1 MLNKII
7 EILISMFLLI
17 PVFSV
22 LNITRFH
29 SIKKITQ
36 YFVFATYLAAVYLF
50 VGLPTLQFMRFDLSL
65 TLMPFLPMIADF
77 KNTILNII
85 LFIPLGIM
93 LPFLWKK
100 YNTLSETLIFGFSMS
115 LAIELLQILTYRATD
130 INDFIANTVGAVL
143 GYFVFRTTSC
153 IFPSVTKFAGR
164 KNDFAVIMVSVFAVM
179 FLAQPYLAT
188 LYYKITR

>member
-22 LNITRFH
+22 LNKTRFH
-29 SIKKITQ
+29 SIRKTAL

-50 VGLPTLQFMRFDLSL
+50 VGMPTLQFMRFDLSL
-65 TLMPFLPMIADF
+65 TLTPFLPMIADF

-100 YNTLSETLIFGFSMS
+100 YNTLRATLIFGFSMS

-130 INDFIANTVGAVL
+130 INDLIANTVGAVL
-143 GYFVFRTTSC
+143 GYFVFRTTSY
-153 IFPSVTKFAGR
+153 IFPFVTKFAGR
-164 KNDFAVIMVSVFAVM
+164 KNDLAVVMVSVFAVM
-179 FLAQPYLAT
+179 FLVQPYLAT

>member
-22 LNITRFH
+22 LHKTRFH
-29 SIKKITQ
+29 NIQKTIL

-50 VGLPTLQFMRFDLSL
+50 VGMPTLQFMRFELSL
-65 TLMPFLPMIADF
+65 TLTPFLPMIADF

-100 YNTLSETLIFGFSMS
+100 YDTLRETLFFGFLMS

-130 INDFIANTVGAVL
+130 INDLIANTIGAVL
-143 GYFVFRTTSC
+143 GYFVFRIISC
-153 IFPSVTKFAGR
+153 IIPSVTKFATR
-164 KNDFAVIMVSVFAVM
+164 KNEITVVMLSVFAVM
-179 FLAQPYLAT
+179 FFLQPYLAT
-188 LYYKITR
+188 LYYKIT

>member
-22 LNITRFH
+22 LNKTRFH
-29 SIKKITQ
+29 NTKNTML
-36 YFVFATYLAAVYLF
+36 YFVFATYLASVYLF
-50 VGLPTLQFMRFDLSL
+50 VGMPTLQFMRFELSL
-65 TLMPFLPMIADF
+65 TLTPFLPMIADF

-100 YNTLSETLIFGFSMS
+100 YNTLSETLIFGISMS

-130 INDFIANTVGAVL
+130 INDLIANTFGAVL
-143 GYFVFRTTSC
+143 GYLVFRTTSC
-153 IFPSVTKFAGR
+153 MFPSVTKFASR
-164 KNDFAVIMVSVFAVM
+164 KNEIAVLILSVFMVM
-179 FLAQPYLAT
+179 FFIQPYLAS
-188 LYYKITR
+188 LYYMIT

>member
-1 MLNKII
+1 MLNMII
-7 EILISMFLLI
+7 EILMSMFLLI

-22 LNITRFH
+22 LYKTRFH
-29 SIKKITQ
+29 NIKKTIL

-50 VGLPTLQFMRFDLSL
+50 VGMPTLQFMRFELSL
-65 TLMPFLPMIADF
+65 TLTPFLPMIADF

-100 YNTLSETLIFGFSMS
+100 YDTLRETLFFGFLMS

-130 INDFIANTVGAVL
+130 INDLIANTIGAVL
-143 GYFVFRTTSC
+143 GYFVFRIISC
-153 IFPSVTKFAGR
+153 IIPPITKFASR
-164 KNDFAVIMVSVFAVM
+164 KNEITIVMLSVFAVM
-179 FLAQPYLAT
+179 FFLQPYLAT
-188 LYYKITR
+188 LYYIIT

>member
-1 MLNKII
+1 MLNTLI
-7 EILISMFLLI
+7 EILISMLILI

-22 LNITRFH
+22 LHKTRFH
-29 SIKKITQ
+29 NVKKTIL

-50 VGLPTLQFMRFDLSL
+50 VGMPTLQFMRFELSL
-65 TLMPFLPMIADF
+65 TLTPFLPMVADF

-100 YNTLSETLIFGFSMS
+100 YNTLRETLFFGFSMS

-130 INDFIANTVGAVL
+130 INDLIANTIGAVL
-143 GYFVFRTTSC
+143 GYFVFRIISC
-153 IFPSVTKFAGR
+153 IIPPITKFASR
-164 KNDFAVIMVSVFAVM
+164 KNEITIVMLSVFAVM
-179 FLAQPYLAT
+179 FFLQPYLAT
-188 LYYKITR
+188 LYYKIT

>member
-7 EILISMFLLI
+7 EILISMLLLI

-22 LNITRFH
+22 LCKTRFH
-29 SIKKITQ
+29 NIKKTIL

-50 VGLPTLQFMRFDLSL
+50 VGMPTLQFMRFELSL
-65 TLMPFLPMIADF
+65 TLTPFLPMIADF

-100 YNTLSETLIFGFSMS
+100 YDTLRETLFFGFLMS

-130 INDFIANTVGAVL
+130 INDLIANTIGAVL
-143 GYFVFRTTSC
+143 GYFVFRIISC
-153 IFPSVTKFAGR
+153 IIPPITKFASR
-164 KNDFAVIMVSVFAVM
+164 KNEITIVMLSVFAVM
-179 FLAQPYLAT
+179 FFLQPYLAT
-188 LYYKITR
+188 LYYTIT